1 MRRERG
7 YAKIVPA
14 TRHIFTYQKEYKMD
28 NIRAKIQDFRSLVY
42 SLAGQ
47 IPQNVYLSTLD
58 TLTRLET
65 AYAAAQ
71 SNESLAGIHILTPR
85 ERDILSQLSL
95 GLTRKDLAQLFCISE
110 GTVKVHLSNIYAKL
124 GVSNQIQAVN
134 VWRQYMELSA
144 VSSVQSSTS
153 HVRVQV

>member
-1 MRRERG
+1 
-7 YAKIVPA
+7 
-14 TRHIFTYQKEYKMD
+14 MD

-47 IPQNVYLSTLD
+47 IPQNVYMSTLD
-58 TLTRLET
+58 ALTRLET
-65 AYAAAQ
+65 AYAATQ
-71 SNESLAGIHILTPR
+71 SNASLVGIHILTPR
-85 ERDILSQLSL
+85 ERDILAQLAL

-134 VWRQYMELSA
+134 VWRQYMELSSMSA
-144 VSSVQSSTS
+144 SMQGTVSPA
-153 HVRVQV
+153 RVQV